1 MRWKLPVLAGLGLA
15 ALVPAIAG
23 CSPLVALNDWLVP
36 GEGHVRHADIAY
48 GTWPRQTLDVYRPWP
63 IEAEA
68 EPAPVVV
75 FFYGGSWS
83 SGERGAYR
91 FVGEALTSRGFV
103 AVIPDYRVYPDVR
116 FPAFVD
122 DAAQAVR
129 WVEDNIGRYGG
140 DARAI
145 VLMGHSAGA
154 HIAAMLIADDR
165 YLDRAGARASA
176 IRGFVGL
183 AGPYAFDPLAY
194 GSIRP
199 IFQDANVPTMPIGL
213 IDGDEPPMLL
223 LHGAGDR
230 TVQPENSRELAK
242 RSRLAGGLAELVE
255 YDDLGHIGI
264 LLVLAYPLRGAAGM
278 LDRIAAFVDG
288 HVHGGDPLACRRNDA
303 ALTLC

>member
-1 MRWKLPVLAGLGLA
+1 MRWRLAVLAGFGLA
-15 ALVPAIAG
+15 AMVPAIAG

-36 GEGHVRHADIAY
+36 AQGHVRHADIAY
-48 GTWPRQTLDVYRPWP
+48 GAGPRQALDVYRPWP
-63 IEAEA
+63 LAPEA

-75 FFYGGSWS
+75 FFYGGSWKG
-83 SGERGAYR
+83 GERAYYR
-91 FVGEALTSRGFV
+91 FVGEALTSRGIV
-103 AVIPDYRVYPDVR
+103 AVIPDYRVYPDAR
-116 FPAFVD
+116 FPAFID
-122 DAAQAVR
+122 DGAAAVR

-199 IFQDANVPTMPIGL
+199 IFEDADDPTMPIGL
-213 IDGDEPPMLL
+213 IDGGEPPMLL

-230 TVQPENSRELAK
+230 TVKPENSRALAE
-242 RSRLAGGLAELVE
+242 RSRLAGGAAEIVE

-264 LLVLAYPLRGAAGM
+264 LLALAHPFRGEAGM
-278 LDRIAAFVDG
+278 LDRIAAFVERR
-288 HVHGGDPLACRRNDA
+288 VHGGDPLACRRNDA
-303 ALTLC
+303 ALTSC